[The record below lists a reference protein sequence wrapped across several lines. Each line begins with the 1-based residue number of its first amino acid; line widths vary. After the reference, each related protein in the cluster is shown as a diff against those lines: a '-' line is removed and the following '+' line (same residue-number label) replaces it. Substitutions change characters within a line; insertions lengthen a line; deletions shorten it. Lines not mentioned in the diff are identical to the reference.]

1 MSLLLQKY
9 STIGP
14 DSAFDYI
21 CDPFNSLG
29 KRKGKF
35 KNRLMIFGPPNIE
48 TAKLL
53 VSLRRKKKKTLID
66 KLADLLES
74 ERQKSFAPTI
84 LYSLLP
90 LEADEQ
96 GPKAHEF
103 RDWQSFGL
111 FFGLGEEAKELF
123 NRK

>member
-1 MSLLLQKY
+1 MSLLLQKH

-14 DSAFDYI
+14 DSAFDYL

-35 KNRLMIFGPPNIE
+35 KSHLITFGPPNIE

-53 VSLRRKKKKTLID
+53 ISLRRKKKKTLID

-103 RDWQSFGL
+103 KDWQSFGL
-111 FFGLGEEAKELF
+111 FFGLGEEARELF